1 MLNGISN
8 AASTLG
14 RQLVGIA
21 SRVSSAGGTGFSVAP
36 QAVRLTPVK
45 VHSPFSPG
53 SSNVN
58 ARTIFNVSSQVT
70 SFTPSRPA
78 PPPPTS
84 GQASGAS
91 RPLPPIAQALKE
103 HLAAYEKSKGPE
115 ALGFKPARQAPP
127 PPTSGQASG
136 ASRPLPPIAQALKE
150 HLAAYEKSKGPE
162 ALGFKPVRQAP
173 PPPTSGQAS
182 GASRPLPPIAQALK
196 EHLAAYEKSK
206 GPEALG

>member
-162 ALGFKPVRQAP
+162 ALGFKPARQAP
-173 PPPTSGQAS
+173 PPPTGSSG
-182 GASRPLPPIAQALK
+182 LPPLAQALK
-196 EHLAAYEKSK
+196 DHLAAYEQSK
-206 GPEALG
+206 KG

>member
-162 ALGFKPVRQAP
+162 ALGFKPARQAP
-173 PPPTSGQAS
+173 PPP
-182 GASRPLPPIAQALK
+182 
-196 EHLAAYEKSK
+196 
-206 GPEALG
+206 

>member
-162 ALGFKPVRQAP
+162 ALGFKPARQAP
-173 PPPTSGQAS
+173 PPPTGPSG
-182 GASRPLPPIAQALK
+182 LPPLAQALK
-196 EHLAAYEKSK
+196 DHLAADEQSK
-206 GPEALG
+206 KG

>member
-103 HLAAYEKSKGPE
+103 HLAAYEKSKGSE

-162 ALGFKPVRQAP
+162 ALGFKPARQAP
-173 PPPTSGQAS
+173 PPPTGPSG
-182 GASRPLPPIAQALK
+182 LPPLAQALK
-196 EHLAAYEKSK
+196 DHLAAYEQSK
-206 GPEALG
+206 KG

>member
-162 ALGFKPVRQAP
+162 A
-173 PPPTSGQAS
+173 
-182 GASRPLPPIAQALK
+182 
-196 EHLAAYEKSK
+196 
-206 GPEALG
+206 

>member
-206 GPEALG
+206 GP

>member
-21 SRVSSAGGTGFSVAP
+21 SRVSSAGGTGFSVSP

-162 ALGFKPVRQAP
+162 ALGFKPARQAP
-173 PPPTSGQAS
+173 PPPTGPSG
-182 GASRPLPPIAQALK
+182 LPPLAQALK
-196 EHLAAYEKSK
+196 DHLAAYEQSK
-206 GPEALG
+206 KG

>member
-162 ALGFKPVRQAP
+162 ALRFKP
-173 PPPTSGQAS
+173 
-182 GASRPLPPIAQALK
+182 
-196 EHLAAYEKSK
+196 
-206 GPEALG
+206 

>member
-162 ALGFKPVRQAP
+162 ALGFKPARQAP
-173 PPPTSGQAS
+173 PPPTGPSG
-182 GASRPLPPIAQALK
+182 
-196 EHLAAYEKSK
+196 
-206 GPEALG
+206 

>member
-162 ALGFKPVRQAP
+162 AL
-173 PPPTSGQAS
+173 
-182 GASRPLPPIAQALK
+182 
-196 EHLAAYEKSK
+196 
-206 GPEALG
+206 

>member
-36 QAVRLTPVK
+36 QA
-45 VHSPFSPG
+45 
-53 SSNVN
+53 
-58 ARTIFNVSSQVT
+58 FNMSSQVT

-91 RPLPPIAQALKE
+91 RPLPPIAQALIE
-103 HLAAYEKSKGPE
+103 HLAAYEQSK
-115 ALGFKPARQAPP
+115 
-127 PPTSGQASG
+127 
-136 ASRPLPPIAQALKE
+136 
-150 HLAAYEKSKGPE
+150 KG
-162 ALGFKPVRQAP
+162 
-173 PPPTSGQAS
+173 
-182 GASRPLPPIAQALK
+182 
-196 EHLAAYEKSK
+196 
-206 GPEALG
+206 